1 MAAARSLDDGYV
13 VIVRTILSVNA
24 VVFRF
29 VIQFIGIGEDDP
41 FEHFRHEFLRAIH
54 ELVHKKRFLFSVY
67 FGGANDESPPIA
79 MTALSK
85 KLLRWAKLSAVV
97 GFQRR
102 DDGLHH
108 HCYCDDSRIE
118 GADRAIPGI
127 RLATAFSR
135 PVSRKFNG
143 RLRRSSGGPEGADQI
158 FGSRL

>member
-1 MAAARSLDDGYV
+1 MQLYFDSQFNLSGLA
-13 VIVRTILSVNA
+13 RTIPSSISATNFSGLFMNL
-24 VVFRF
+24 
-29 VIQFIGIGEDDP
+29 FIRNG
-41 FEHFRHEFLRAIH
+41 F
-54 ELVHKKRFLFSVY
+54 FSA
-67 FGGANDESPPIA
+67 FIWGGANDESPPIA

-85 KLLRWAKLSAVV
+85 KLLRRAKLSAVV

-143 RLRRSSGGPEGADQI
+143 RLRCSSGGPEGADQI